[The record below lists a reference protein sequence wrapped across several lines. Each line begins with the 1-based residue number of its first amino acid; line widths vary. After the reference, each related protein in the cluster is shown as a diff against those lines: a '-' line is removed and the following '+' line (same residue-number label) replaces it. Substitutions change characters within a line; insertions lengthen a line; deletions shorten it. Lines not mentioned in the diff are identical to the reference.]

1 MTTLETVRALSGLGS
16 DVVPDEDLAVHLQLA
31 QDWCDTRATGYGVS
45 APDSA
50 VALMTIFFLR
60 QYLDLKGVK
69 PSSLSLPDISMATDV
84 HSMCELAKSS
94 AVEQIKA
101 LAFARGGAVKH
112 IRSGKVGRWR

>member
-1 MTTLETVRALSGLGS
+1 MTSLETVRALSGLGE
-16 DVVPDEDLAVHLQLA
+16 DVVPDEDLTVHLQLA
-31 QDWCDTRATGYGVS
+31 QDWCDTRARGYGVT

-50 VALMTIFFLR
+50 VALMTVFFLR

-69 PSSLSLPDISMATDV
+69 PSTLSLPDISMATDV
-84 HSMCELAKSS
+84 RSMCELAKSA